1 MILPAIDLGSP
12 ALLEAL
18 RTRTLEDIV
27 KTFALAGEVALRDTT
42 GDCAAMVAELVKAH
56 PGVFRVEGV
65 KDAESALTL
74 LNAGAAKVIVPA
86 SALKSDAGFATLG
99 LPKERVWAE
108 ILALPGADLGVL
120 AEPLRELAG
129 GFHFFYAHDIPQ
141 VDELA
146 AFAKTLPPH
155 HVSASGV
162 INRGSDVAAID
173 MAGVAARSGTPLLTS
188 MMPLADAIAASLKSD
203 RGDGLWPTVI
213 VDEQGVAL
221 GLAYSNIESLR
232 AAVNGRCGAYH
243 SRSRNNLWIKGA
255 TSGAKQELLG
265 IALDCDRDA
274 LRFTVRQ
281 VEPGFCH
288 ENTWSCWGPVGGLPA
303 LSRLLASR
311 AKDAPAGSYT
321 RRLLTDPEL
330 LASKL
335 REEAGE
341 LIEASAQNDR
351 DEVVWEAA
359 DVIYFTLVHLAK
371 HGIALSEVERHLD
384 ARHLKVTRRKGDA
397 KPAK

>member
-1 MILPAIDLGSP
+1 MILPAIDLGTP
-12 ALLEAL
+12 ALTEAL
-18 RTRTLEDIV
+18 RTRTLDDLV
-27 KTFALAGEVALRDTT
+27 KTFALAGEVALRDAN
-42 GDCAAMVAELVKAH
+42 GQCAAMVAELVKDH

-65 KDAESALTL
+65 KDAETAIAL
-74 LNAGAAKVIVPA
+74 LNAGATKVVVPA
-86 SALKSDAGFATLG
+86 SALKADAGFATFG

-108 ILALPGADLGVL
+108 IIALPGADLEVL

-129 GFHFFYAHDIPQ
+129 GFHFFYANTIPE
-141 VDELA
+141 VDDLA
-146 AFAKTLPPH
+146 AFAKTLPAH
-155 HVSASGV
+155 RVSASGV
-162 INRGSDVAAID
+162 INRPSDVAALD
-173 MAGVAARSGTPLLTS
+173 MAGVAARTGSPLLST
-188 MMPLADAIAASLKSD
+188 MMPLADAIAGSLKSD
-203 RGDGLWPTVI
+203 RNDGLWPTVI

-255 TSGAKQELLG
+255 TSGARQELLA
-265 IALDCDRDA
+265 IAADCDRDA

-288 ENTWSCWGPVGGLPA
+288 ENTWTCWGPTGGLPSLA
-303 LSRLLASR
+303 RLLASR

-341 LIEASAQNDR
+341 LIEASAEDHR
-351 DEVVWEAA
+351 EEVVWEAA